1 MVVLHYV
8 GKMDRAG
15 QETFIMNLFR
25 NIDREKIKFKFLC
38 TDSSKG
44 DFDDEIYSLGGEI
57 FYTVPQN
64 NRGALAML
72 TAANNL
78 RNTLKKSKPDVFH
91 IHTHHAL
98 NAFLDACAALLAGI
112 KIVAVH
118 SHNNSALSHLG
129 AHRFCKKL
137 IPLLKIRR
145 FACSNDAGRWMFGNT
160 PFKVLY
166 NGLNPNDFCYNSEKR
181 DAIRAKMGWEGKKII
196 GHIGR
201 FNEQKNHRFLIDVF
215 AEIKKREPAAHLVL
229 VGKGELE
236 PEIKEKV
243 SAYNLSDSVSFLG
256 IRSDIPELYQG
267 MDLFLFPSIFEGLGI
282 VLIEAQA
289 NGLPCLVS
297 DAIQEEAV
305 ICSNI
310 VKLPLT
316 DDASLWAKTATD
328 LITATDRRD
337 TRAEVKAAGYDIAE
351 LAARLDSIY
360 LGKE

>member
-57 FYTVPQN
+57 FYTVPQTR
-64 NRGALAML
+64 RGVVGML
-72 TAANNL
+72 IAANNL
-78 RNTLKKSKPDVFH
+78 RKTLKKLKPDVFH

-98 NAFLDACAALLAGI
+98 NAFLDAAAARLAGI
-112 KIVAVH
+112 KTVAVH
-118 SHNNSALSHLG
+118 SHNTSALFHLG

-137 IPLLKIRR
+137 LPLLKIRR
-145 FACSNDAGRWMFGNT
+145 FACGSDAGRWMFGNT

-181 DAIRAKMGWEGKKII
+181 DAIRAKMGWNGKKII

-215 AEIKKREPAAHLVL
+215 AEIKKREPAVHLVL

-236 PEIKEKV
+236 PEIKKKI

-256 IRSDIPELYQG
+256 TRSDIPELYQG
-267 MDLFLFPSIFEGLGI
+267 MDLFLFPSLFEGLPV
-282 VLIEAQA
+282 VLVEAQA
-289 NGLPCLVS
+289 TDLPCLIS
-297 DAIQEEAV
+297 NAITSEAV
-305 ICSNI
+305 WNKNTHSY
-310 VKLPLT
+310 PLEE
-316 DDASLWAKTATD
+316 TATAWAEKAVSLLD
-328 LITATDRRD
+328 APRSD

-351 LAARLDSIY
+351 LALKLDKIY